1 MGVPLPLHLRDA
13 LREFERHVVHLR
25 VVRVWREAQQ
35 VWLSEQARLAAQV
48 GSQRGLVSLAVKLA
62 ARVRWAQRWATIACK
77 ACHRCFLG
85 EVSGAV
91 GPRRPLPEGL
101 RAVIGARAG
110 LGDCAAAMVRA
121 HRHGTARLGLL
132 VAHLL
137 DQSWDGRGLKVSP
150 PDSAGSR
157 AEGLNEAQSE
167 TAPWRRGG

>member
-1 MGVPLPLHLRDA
+1 MGGALPLHLRDA

-110 LGDCAAAMVRA
+110 LGDCAAAMMRA
-121 HRHGTARLGLL
+121 HRHGLRVVLNVQLGWIGGASPAQPGVL
-132 VAHLL
+132 VAHL
-137 DQSWDGRGLKVSP
+137 DQSGD
-150 PDSAGSR
+150 
-157 AEGLNEAQSE
+157 
-167 TAPWRRGG
+167 TYT

>member
-1 MGVPLPLHLRDA
+1 M
-13 LREFERHVVHLR
+13 
-25 VVRVWREAQQ
+25 
-35 VWLSEQARLAAQV
+35 SRLGLQRRP
-48 GSQRGLVSLAVKLA
+48 GWQRGLVSLAVKLA

-121 HRHGTARLGLL
+121 HRHGTARLGAL

-137 DQSWDGRGLKVSP
+137 DQSRIFGGWSTVARGGRGLRVRLHLLACQRSVTGEQRRATSESVQLLRRSRVAAA
-150 PDSAGSR
+150 DYRVDCSAV
-157 AEGLNEAQSE
+157 
-167 TAPWRRGG
+167 